1 MDDVAGVGVGDEV
14 AALDDGVL
22 AVVGV
27 EIAEVV
33 VLVSLNFGG
42 EGRLPSA
49 IWSAVAG
56 PRHPGRAGAVAGF
69 SLRGTK

>member
-1 MDDVAGVGVGDEV
+1 MDVVAGVGVGDEV

-27 EIAEVV
+27 EIAGVV
-33 VLVSLNFGG
+33 VLVLLNFGG

-56 PRHPGRAGAVAGF
+56 PRHPGRAVAVAVF
-69 SLRGTK
+69 S